1 MSAGHA
7 TTPFGHHPLV
17 PVMGSVPYMTIPYGV
32 PRQGPYGIPRQ
43 ELCWIPFAAPQ
54 FAVQPQ
60 MPFYA
65 LPPPMNIFQAMP
77 APPIH
82 PPQPTS
88 EPLGRSLVMAEKQ
101 PVGSCS
107 SQVANHPAMGL
118 QVTLGDTG
126 HTRSVKLTDTED
138 TNLKSAV
145 EGEEVRTVTIT
156 GPVPSRKRALSS
168 GLDGVPEK
176 RQRIFGVCPVST
188 DCGRPNHVHRH
199 VILNHLPFF
208 AQPETVC
215 WGCNTQCVRKSLLRK
230 HLEWCPKAQAFD
242 GSALGLWVRLC
253 GGLLQEIAKQLGVRQ
268 RNLCQLVHE
277 RGLMSTECTVSTLQ
291 AALIDWYDRSMSPG
305 GAIDR
310 SMDAPRSEG
319 GLLHW
324 RVLAGLVSACS
335 AEGRNHI
342 RLWSQPSG
350 SVSKILP
357 QGTDSHCHLREV
369 LRRSKTSTASRRWR
383 DNLASLTVVNV
394 DCFPRDWGRRPLIIS
409 GVHIANAV
417 GLHPTVVRREA
428 DKVNRAIDS
437 VKQAINNDTV
447 AVGEIGI
454 DLFHEVSEE
463 QVTMQQAALANLSA
477 FAAKKG
483 LPIIIHSRDRK
494 DNRIAGTM
502 CREVLQ
508 TSVPSSQK
516 IQLHCYD
523 SGMKEHQEWDKA
535 FPETMYSIS
544 AILLSNRCH
553 PELEQVIQEIGLD
566 KLLLETDSPHLC
578 PKGIRQ
584 SQHGP
589 ASICRVANRVGQ
601 LLNLPPSI
609 VLEAC
614 SRNARTFFGL

>member
-7 TTPFGHHPLV
+7 PTPFGHHPLV

-32 PRQGPYGIPRQ
+32 LRQGPYGIPRQ

-77 APPIH
+77 TPPIH
-82 PPQPTS
+82 PSPPTS

-107 SQVANHPAMGL
+107 SQVANHPVMGL

-138 TNLKSAV
+138 TNLKSV

-253 GGLLQEIAKQLGVRQ
+253 GRLLQEIAKQLGVRQ

-310 SMDAPRSEG
+310 SMDAPRSQG

-369 LRRSKTSTASRRWR
+369 LRRSKTNTASRRWR

-394 DCFPRDWGRRPLIIS
+394 DCFTRDWGRRPLIIS

-417 GLHPTVVRREA
+417 GLHPTMVRR
-428 DKVNRAIDS
+428 D
-437 VKQAINNDTV
+437 
-447 AVGEIGI
+447 
-454 DLFHEVSEE
+454 
-463 QVTMQQAALANLSA
+463 
-477 FAAKKG
+477 
-483 LPIIIHSRDRK
+483 
-494 DNRIAGTM
+494 
-502 CREVLQ
+502 
-508 TSVPSSQK
+508 
-516 IQLHCYD
+516 
-523 SGMKEHQEWDKA
+523 
-535 FPETMYSIS
+535 
-544 AILLSNRCH
+544 
-553 PELEQVIQEIGLD
+553 
-566 KLLLETDSPHLC
+566 C